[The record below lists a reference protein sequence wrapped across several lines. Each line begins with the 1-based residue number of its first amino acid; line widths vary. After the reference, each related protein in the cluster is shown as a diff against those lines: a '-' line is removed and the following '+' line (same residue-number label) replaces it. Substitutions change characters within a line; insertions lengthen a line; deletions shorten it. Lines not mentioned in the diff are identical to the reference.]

1 MMTLVSRRTL
11 PGIRLDFF
19 ATFLDSMR
27 HGIKI
32 RRIDTT
38 YEAHE
43 VAARRSGGHGETAR
57 EIQDLPLLRSVQ
69 AVNLVDNLV
78 FNSLRHSGTNLGKDF
93 FYVKGHRRPCD
104 KMVRDPC
111 SVDQAHRI
119 S

>member
-93 FYVKGHRRPCD
+93 FYVKGRVGTQVGKTVPGPCYAA
-104 KMVRDPC
+104 
-111 SVDQAHRI
+111 QAT
-119 S
+119 